1 MDNVRGLRN
10 YRMDDL
16 LIIIGKMYVDMT
28 NMQKLLEHL
37 QQQIKDKDSEII
49 RLKHQPRT
57 KDE

>member
-1 MDNVRGLRN
+1 
-10 YRMDDL
+10 MDDL

>member
-1 MDNVRGLRN
+1 MDNDRGLRN